1 MFGIFVF
8 TTRVFTFQEIHG
20 DTNTNISNPSDDNA
34 QIESHMVDFTM
45 GLGADVNDGFDE
57 EIISLSDSP
66 VNFDEMLA
74 KYLL

>member
-1 MFGIFVF
+1 
-8 TTRVFTFQEIHG
+8 
-20 DTNTNISNPSDDNA
+20 
-34 QIESHMVDFTM
+34 M
-45 GLGADVNDGFDE
+45 GLGADVNDGFDD